1 MYDLKDAYI
10 KAYDMVTAA
19 GLKPGFIADVTANS
33 RAKSRWG
40 NCKREFG
47 VYKIDI
53 NADLLDERNNYQGL
67 VETLAHEIL
76 HTVEGCWNHGP
87 KWKAAA
93 EKVNVMYGAHIQRC
107 STQEEKGVAYR
118 TLPTLQNE
126 TAKYK
131 LVCKHCGHE
140 YLYKRCT
147 KAIRNPGNFR
157 CGVCRGEL
165 RLDVL

>member
-1 MYDLKDAYI
+1 MKHR
-10 KAYDMVTAA
+10 TARTVEDWA
-19 GLKPGFIADVTANS
+19 KIQAMGTYECKFKNGELWSFNGEIWYLSHLELSPQVMREIVEFNS
-33 RAKSRWG
+33 EAT
-40 NCKREFG
+40 
-47 VYKIDI
+47 I
-53 NADLLDERNNYQGL
+53 
-67 VETLAHEIL
+67 
-76 HTVEGCWNHGP
+76 EGCWNHGP

-93 EKVNVMYGAHIQRC
+93 DRVNAMYGTHIQRS

-118 TLPTLQNE
+118 TLPTLRNE

-165 RLDVL
+165 RLDIL